1 MNGGKKMNQK
11 KIGSFLKELRKQK
24 GITQEKFAEKLNV
37 SGRTVSRW
45 ETGINLPDI
54 SLLVEIADFFD
65 VSIPEII
72 RGERK
77 SATMENDVKKVAE
90 SMSDYAATEK
100 LVLLKRVKLVSI
112 IGLISI
118 VTGLIMESIHHE
130 SMIPVYECVKGIC
143 LGLGVG
149 ALVTMVLYTTGILVE
164 IKRKKNKYM
173 KKIAIFCFVIMM
185 ICIIVSSVLSI
196 S

>member
-1 MNGGKKMNQK
+1 MNQK
-11 KIGSFLKELRKQK
+11 KTGSFLKEFRKEK

-77 SATMENDVKKVAE
+77 SATMENDVKKIAE
-90 SMSDYAATEK
+90 SMFDYAATEK
-100 LVLLKRVKLVSI
+100 LVLLKRVKLASI

-130 SMIPVYECVKGIC
+130 S
-143 LGLGVG
+143 
-149 ALVTMVLYTTGILVE
+149 
-164 IKRKKNKYM
+164 NS
-173 KKIAIFCFVIMM
+173 
-185 ICIIVSSVLSI
+185 CI
-196 S
+196 

>member
-112 IGLISI
+112 IGLVFIKGLPALSLNFLI
-118 VTGLIMESIHHE
+118 TTPSTITGNF
-130 SMIPVYECVKGIC
+130 
-143 LGLGVG
+143 
-149 ALVTMVLYTTGILVE
+149 GILGNIV
-164 IKRKKNKYM
+164 NTLY
-173 KKIAIFCFVIMM
+173 
-185 ICIIVSSVLSI
+185 IILC
-196 S
+196 